1 MGNDVASK
9 ENLID
14 SLLEHNS
21 NLLNDHCCRVIKDTQ
36 PNVRSGINTDVTDI
50 TTLIIMELILLR
62 VKRPINKLLLIK
74 RTIK

>member
-62 VKRPINKLLLIK
+62 MKRPINKLLLIK

>member
-1 MGNDVASK
+1 MRNDVASK

-21 NLLNDHCCRVIKDTQ
+21 NLLNDHWCRVIKDTQ